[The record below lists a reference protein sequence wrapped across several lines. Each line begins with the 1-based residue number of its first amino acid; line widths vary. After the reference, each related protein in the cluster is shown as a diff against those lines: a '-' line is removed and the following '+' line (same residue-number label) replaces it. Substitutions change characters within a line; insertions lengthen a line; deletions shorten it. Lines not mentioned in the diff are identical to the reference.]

1 MEKWIALGIIVVVLL
16 YAVSVYN
23 GLVAGRNR
31 VRNAWAQIDV
41 QLKRRHDLIPNLVEA
56 VKGYMAHERGIF
68 DEIAKARSQ
77 AMAAGAN
84 VPARAAAENQ
94 LTRSVN
100 SLMALAEAVPQLKAN
115 ENMMSFQEELGST
128 ENRIAFARQFYNDAV
143 LDYNTRIA
151 TVPSSLVAGPFG
163 FQPEPLFAGDAT
175 DREAVAVKF

>member
-1 MEKWIALGIIVVVLL
+1 MEKWIALGVVVVVLL
-16 YAVSVYN
+16 YAVALYN

-68 DEIAKARSQ
+68 DEIAKARAQ

-100 SLMALAEAVPQLKAN
+100 SLMALAEAVPQLRAN
-115 ENMMSFQEELGST
+115 ENMMSFQEELSST

-151 TVPSSLVAGPFG
+151 TVPASFVAGPFG
-163 FQPEPLFAGDAT
+163 FQAEQLFAGDAA
-175 DREAVAVKF
+175 DREPVAVKF